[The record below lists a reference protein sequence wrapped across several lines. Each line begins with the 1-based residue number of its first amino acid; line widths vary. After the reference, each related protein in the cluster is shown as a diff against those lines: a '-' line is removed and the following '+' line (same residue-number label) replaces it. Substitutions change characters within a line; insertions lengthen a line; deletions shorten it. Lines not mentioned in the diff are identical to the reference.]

1 MFIQLRSCDP
11 INLTY
16 LFQISNKNL
25 MLENYT
31 NNKIHTTRLENMLV
45 CRHSTGSLRNA
56 QVSFFF
62 FFFFLMLILKKKSFS
77 YRYIIL
83 AMITL
88 ENKVNFLFFL
98 LHHFLIL
105 RIVLTFLTRCPL
117 RRFHLMA
124 SATAIRKTN
133 DQENFQM

>member
-25 MLENYT
+25 MLENHT

-62 FFFFLMLILKKKSFS
+62 FFFLMLILEKKSFS

-88 ENKVNFLFFL
+88 PGEQSKLLVLSSASFFNSSYCFDFSYL
-98 LHHFLIL
+98 LS
-105 RIVLTFLTRCPL
+105 
-117 RRFHLMA
+117 
-124 SATAIRKTN
+124 SAQVSF
-133 DQENFQM
+133 DG